1 MWTKSHVA
9 ELYDRGQ
16 YCVCVC
22 GGKYEATEGNL
33 KETILYFGGEND
45 LDTLVNI
52 VVCSQYL
59 GKYGGRAGQVS
70 KCIEGGACI
79 ASVCSGTC
87 AS

>member
-1 MWTKSHVA
+1 MLLNCMAVA
-9 ELYDRGQ
+9 NIVGGGQVRGH
-16 YCVCVC
+16 
-22 GGKYEATEGNL
+22 GREFEGD
-33 KETILYFGGEND
+33 FGGENG

-59 GKYGGRAGQVS
+59 GKYGGRDGQVS
-70 KCIEGGACI
+70 KCVEGGACI